1 MELCKKTIY
10 ELSDL
15 ISKKEVKAIEVVECF
30 LQRIEEI
37 DNKIGAFLYIAK
49 EEALEK
55 AKEIDKNII
64 ENKNYNVFQ
73 GIPIGIKDNINVLDM
88 QNTCGSKMLE
98 DYIASYDATVIEK
111 LKKENFII
119 LGKTNM
125 DEFAMG
131 SSNEKS
137 AFKNTK
143 NPWNLN
149 RVTGGSSGGSAAAVS
164 SFQVP
169 VALGTETGGSV
180 RQPASFN
187 GIVGLKPTYGRIS
200 RYGVTSFA
208 STLDQVGIFS
218 RKIEDCAALTNI
230 ISGVDNKDFTTIN
243 MEVKNY
249 RKNLDKDLK
258 GKVIGIP
265 KEFFK
270 EGLDCNI
277 KKAIDEAILVL
288 KDNGAKIKPC
298 SIPLNEYAL
307 PVYYILSSAE
317 ASSNLSRFDGIR
329 YGKRAD
335 NCKNLSELYI
345 KSRSKFLGTE
355 VKERILLGTYVLS
368 KGYYND
374 YYEKALKI
382 RELIKIQYKEIF
394 KEVDCL
400 LSPTTPTLPFKLGEK
415 EKEPL
420 EMYLSDI
427 YTVPA
432 NIVGIP
438 AISIPCGVIDNLPVG
453 MQLMGNYFSEELLFN
468 IGYKYEK
475 STNWHKKIPFIK
487 GGI

>member
-64 ENKNYNVFQ
+64 ENKNYNLFQ

-427 YTVPA
+427 YTVSA

-453 MQLMGNYFSEELLFN
+453 MQLMGNYFSEDLLFN

>member
-15 ISKKEVKAIEVVECF
+15 ISKKEVKVIEVVECF

-37 DNKIGAFLYIAK
+37 DNKIGAFLYVAK

-88 QNTCGSKMLE
+88 KNTCGSKMLE
-98 DYIASYDATVIEK
+98 DYIAPYDATVIGK

-169 VALGTETGGSV
+169 IALGTETGGSV

-218 RKIEDCAALTNI
+218 RKIGDCAALTNI

-298 SIPLNEYAL
+298 SISLNEYAL